1 MYYNSLTNKLGWA
14 GPACFWNVGFSF
26 LTTEILAMGGWLNSV
41 LLFNSSCFFLFE
53 ILTAS
58 LACLV
63 SGSLNLSVISI
74 LNFMSSP
81 SWSLTLCL
89 CRALSPLPFLNWL
102 RCSAA
107 LVLAE
112 RAVSPSYTLSSP
124 LSSQVSQISLYP
136 TLLVRQGILNFSES
150 VLHSMHPFRPNP
162 STFSRN

>member
-1 MYYNSLTNKLGWA
+1 MNYLLYQKRNQLITTSDYLTSLAELGQVYFA
-14 GPACFWNVGFSF
+14 FCFWNVNFFF
-26 LTTEILAMGGWLNSV
+26 LSTVILAMGGWLNSF
-41 LLFNSSCFFLFE
+41 LLFNSSCFFLLE

-63 SGSLNLSVISI
+63 SGSLYLLVISI
-74 LNFMSSP
+74 LILISSP
-81 SWSLTLCL
+81 SWSLLLCL
-89 CRALSPLPFLNWL
+89 NRALSPLPFLNWL

-136 TLLVRQGILNFSES
+136 TW
-150 VLHSMHPFRPNP
+150 
-162 STFSRN
+162 SRGF